1 MQQEPS
7 SDGDTAM
14 NASYPIDGSRD
25 ALWMATAASPPV
37 TAPLAGQ
44 VSAEVAI
51 IGGGLTGLNAALSL
65 AEQGISVAVLE
76 AESIG
81 FGASGRSGGQVN
93 LGLNDGPAAL
103 IERFGQEQGL
113 RLINLVMQTP
123 QTVFDIIRKHSLD
136 CDPVQ
141 NGWVQGAVNSRIR
154 EAQKRVVEDYSR
166 YGDALSILDADSLV
180 EKTGAHGFIGGIFC
194 PIAGSVQPLSYTREL
209 ARVAQRCGANLFTNS
224 RVTGIERTGEG
235 WQMSTASGQLTASR
249 VLVCTNGYTREG
261 TGKPLKGLSRAIVPV
276 RSVLVATE
284 PLSDN
289 IRKSVLP
296 GQVTFVDKRRLILYA
311 RYDRDGR
318 LCIGD
323 HGPMRDAF
331 CEADFDNVKKRAVSV
346 FPQLANVRW
355 DYLWG
360 GRIAMT
366 RSGLPFMHE
375 VAPGLIAGMGFNG
388 RGIGMGTMMGRELA
402 SYAMSGDSSCT
413 GFPVTKP
420 AKFALHAFHSVGV
433 SMSIRWFALLD
444 HLDSVG

>member
-1 MQQEPS
+1 
-7 SDGDTAM
+7 M
-14 NASYPIDGSRD
+14 NARYPIDGSRD
-25 ALWMATAASPPV
+25 ALWMATATSAPG
-37 TAPLAGQ
+37 TAPLSGQ
-44 VSAEVAI
+44 VSAEFAV

-65 AEQGISVAVLE
+65 AEQGFSVAVLE

-93 LGLNDGPAAL
+93 LGLNDGPTAL
-103 IERFGQEQGL
+103 IERFGQEQGQ

-123 QTVFDIIRKHSLD
+123 QTVFDVVRQHSLD

-141 NGWVQGAVNSRIR
+141 KGWVQGAVNSRIW
-154 EAQKRVVEDYSR
+154 EAQKRVAEDYSR
-166 YGDALSILDADSLV
+166 YGNVLTILDADGLA
-180 EKTGAHGFIGGIFC
+180 ERAGAHGFVGGLFC

-209 ARVAQRCGANLFTNS
+209 ARAAQRHGASLFTHS
-224 RVTGIERTGEG
+224 RVTGIKRVDDG
-235 WQMSTASGQLTASR
+235 WQLSTMGGQLKAAK

-261 TGKPLKGLSRAIVPV
+261 TGDPLNGLSRSIVPV

-296 GQVTFVDKRRLILYA
+296 GQITFVDKRRLILYA

-346 FPQLANVRW
+346 FPQLAKVRW

-366 RSGLPFMHE
+366 KSGLPFMHE

-402 SYAMSGDSSCT
+402 SYAVSGDSSCT
-413 GFPVTKP
+413 GFPVTTP
-420 AKFALHAFHSVGV
+420 EKFALHAFHSMGV

-444 HLDSVG
+444 HLDRIG